1 MPLQQTVTILN
12 NSGKIIGTVR
22 PRSSF
27 TTPFA
32 PLQIANQTVSQGK
45 TLLSVFK
52 EAQEAYKDKRSQ
64 LKSDRALTRAATF
77 DQNVNQSTRSLHRHH
92 HHHDY
97 AEEEDDDH
105 HYRYHEERSHR
116 GHDARSEASSRRTS
130 RRSKSVVS
138 KRTHRRE
145 DEESQY
151 GGSTTSRGS
160 ALTEKN
166 LKAMTQVSA
175 TAPSRPPP
183 STYQRPY
190 AETMALSKMDVTN
203 AQMRDLA
210 VSERRP
216 PPTALT
222 RRASYSE
229 VGSHSPYDQDRQLI
243 RAPAKEIDMN
253 LAYGELP
260 PDLQERYDL
269 DPVYG
274 DEYQAKALTKR
285 VEGLLV
291 EANCL
296 KYSAGKTIA
305 HLQTNPDAAA
315 AVACTLA
322 ELSKV
327 VTKASPAV
335 LAMLKG
341 GSPAVWGLLASPQ
354 FMIGTGAVVGLTVI
368 MFGGWKIVKRV
379 KEQAAAR
386 EAMAYEGVPMDRP
399 APMRT
404 QSEYSFGVD
413 EALIVDDEL
422 SSIETWMRGV
432 PAYGDDESADLELIT
447 PTADRATKSMKGDD
461 FDVRSRRSTRTTGT
475 TKTAK
480 TSKTSKSS
488 RSRREDDSDRRSTRH
503 HTAESVAGS
512 ERSRKTSSTRRD
524 RSTPR
529 LIEDGRS
536 QRGDD
541 DLDFRPKIHRQG
553 SNMLKALFKDNKSRS
568 EVRV

>member
-1 MPLQQTVTILN
+1 SKMPLEQTVTILN
-12 NSGKIIGTVR
+12 NSGKIIGT
-22 PRSSF
+22 
-27 TTPFA
+27 
-32 PLQIANQTVSQGK
+32 GK

-52 EAQEAYKDKRSQ
+52 EAQEAYKDARSQ

-77 DQNVNQSTRSLHRHH
+77 DQNLNQSTRSLHRHH

-105 HYRYHEERSHR
+105 HYKYHEERSHR

-130 RRSKSVVS
+130 RRSRSVIS
-138 KRTHRRE
+138 KRQNRHE

-183 STYQRPY
+183 STYRRPY

-222 RRASYSE
+222 RRRSASE
-229 VGSHSPYDQDRQLI
+229 VSGHSPYDQQLI

-260 PDLQERYDL
+260 PDLADRHDL

-285 VEGLLV
+285 VEGLLD

-296 KYSAGKTIA
+296 KYTATKTIA
-305 HLQTNPDAAA
+305 HLQTNPDAMA

-341 GSPAVWGLLASPQ
+341 GSPAVFGLLASPQ

-368 MFGGWKIVKRV
+368 AFGGWKIVKKV
-379 KEQAAAR
+379 KEQTAAR

-413 EALIVDDEL
+413 EALVVDDEL
-422 SSIETWMRGV
+422 STIETWRRGI

-447 PTADRATKSMKGDD
+447 PTADRATKMMKDDD
-461 FDVRSRRSTRTTGT
+461 FDVRSRRSTRTTQT
-475 TKTAK
+475 SKTSKTAK
-480 TSKTSKSS
+480 TSKTS
-488 RSRREDDSDRRSTRH
+488 RSRRDDESDRGSTRH

-512 ERSRKTSSTRRD
+512 ERSRKTSSSRRE
-524 RSTPR
+524 RSTPK

-541 DLDFRPKIHRQG
+541 NLDFRPKIHRQG
-553 SNMLKALFKDNKSRS
+553 SNMLKALFKDKNRS

>member
-12 NSGKIIGTVR
+12 NSNKIIGT
-22 PRSSF
+22 
-27 TTPFA
+27 
-32 PLQIANQTVSQGK
+32 GK

-64 LKSDRALTRAATF
+64 VKSDRALTRAATF
-77 DQNVNQSTRSLHRHH
+77 DQNVNQSTRSLHRRH

-105 HYRYHEERSHR
+105 HYTYHEERSHR

-130 RRSKSVVS
+130 RRSRSVVS

-222 RRASYSE
+222 RRASCQE
-229 VGSHSPYDQDRQLI
+229 VGSHSLYDQDRQLI
-243 RAPAKEIDMN
+243 RAPPKEIDMN

-260 PDLQERYDL
+260 PDLHERYDL

-291 EANCL
+291 EADCL
-296 KYSAGKTIA
+296 KYSAVKTIE

-327 VTKASPAV
+327 VKKASPAV

-447 PTADRATKSMKGDD
+447 PTAVASKSMKDDD

-480 TSKTSKSS
+480 TSKTSKTS

-512 ERSRKTSSTRRD
+512 ERSSKTSSTRRQ

-553 SNMLKALFKDNKSRS
+553 SNMLKALFKDKNRS
-568 EVRV
+568 EVHV